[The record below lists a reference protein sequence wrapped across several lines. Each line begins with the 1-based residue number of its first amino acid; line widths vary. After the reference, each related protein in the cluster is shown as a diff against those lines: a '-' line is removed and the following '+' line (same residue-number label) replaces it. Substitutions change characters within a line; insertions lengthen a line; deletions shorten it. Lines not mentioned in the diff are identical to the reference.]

1 VDAPLVSLPEP
12 PEAVPGREEWEPLV
26 KLKVL
31 SGSAADGKQIAD
43 LNLPDDTWIA
53 VLRREGHPIR
63 PGGST
68 VLKGGDRLSVQS
80 SGPSLDLLR
89 SLVEKKE
96 IASDDNQPEQYVVQP
111 DE

>member
-1 VDAPLVSLPEP
+1 MPPWLSLPEP
-12 PEAVPGREEWEPLV
+12 PEAVAGKDEWEPLV
-26 KLKVL
+26 KLRVL
-31 SGSAADGKQIAD
+31 PGSAADGKQIAD

-53 VLRREGHPIR
+53 VVRREGHPLR

-80 SGPSLDLLR
+80 SGPSLELLR

-96 IASDDNQPEQYVVQP
+96 IVAEDIQPEQ
-111 DE
+111 